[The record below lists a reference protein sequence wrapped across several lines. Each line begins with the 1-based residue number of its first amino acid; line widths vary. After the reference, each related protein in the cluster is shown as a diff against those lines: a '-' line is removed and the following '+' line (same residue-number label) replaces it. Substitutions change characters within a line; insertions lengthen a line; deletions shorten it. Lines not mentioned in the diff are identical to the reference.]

1 MAITPKKVSVT
12 GSTSL
17 LDSKTFPSIV
27 WTETKTAGNNVFTV
41 DALTTTAVLT
51 LTGAAATGSDTIK
64 IAGYSGDFIASL
76 SKTKLTLASNTQKIS
91 VTLAAASKLN
101 LIFTDGTKVVDYTA
115 KKLDGHVL
123 TTTAWKI
130 DGQTQFGAD
139 ALKAALTDA
148 SGHSNANLTDAIA
161 YAISTATGTK
171 VTTLDALKLAYN
183 PTFSVAAVG
192 AAAAEG
198 TDATF
203 TVTLSAPQAVATS
216 VNIALTGVGGAI
228 GSVDGTTA
236 GSDFNTTGTIPTG
249 TGVSATKNVLT
260 FAPGTTS
267 VTLKFPI
274 LADSDSPE
282 NGEGIKL
289 TLTDATGSIAKAS
302 ATAATGTI
310 NITDV
315 PKPPAFNGIL
325 EAGKTVAA
333 TDLADIFKLVAP
345 TSDTE
350 MTISGF
356 NSSADKILV
365 PVGSTTPSAVYG
377 GVNNGAA
384 DTAVDLTWSNN
395 GHVVTIHLT
404 GVNTTTEG
412 VMQANALSSVFGTY

>member
-192 AAAAEG
+192 TSAMEG
-198 TDATF
+198 TDAAF
-203 TVTLSAPQAVATS
+203 TVTLSAPQAVATT
-216 VNIALTGVGGAI
+216 VNFAIAGVGGATLDADYK
-228 GSVDGTTA
+228 STA
-236 GSDFNTTGTIPTG
+236 AITG
-249 TGVSATKNVLT
+249 TGVTSANSTLT
-260 FAPGTTS
+260 FAPGVTTAT
-267 VTLKFPI
+267 VKFP
-274 LADSDSPE
+274 LLSDSVAVE
-282 NGEGIKL
+282 AGEGVKL
-289 TLTDATGSIAKAS
+289 ALTDATGSIAKVS
-302 ATAATGTI
+302 ATAATSTTI

-315 PKPPAFNGIL
+315 PAVNATL
-325 EAGKTVAA
+325 EASKTVAA
-333 TDLADIFKLVAP
+333 SGLADTFKLVAP
-345 TSDTE
+345 TSDIET
-350 MTISGF
+350 TISGF
-356 NSSADKILV
+356 DYLADKILY
-365 PVGSTTPSAVYG
+365 PAGAGKPTALPNTANDG
-377 GVNNGAA
+377 ANNGL
-384 DTAVDLTWSNN
+384 VDLTWSNGDN
-395 GHVVTIHLT
+395 QVIIHLT
-404 GVNTTTEG
+404 GVSPATE
-412 VMQANALSSVFGTY
+412 VALQLNAVSSIFGTY